1 MKVSGTSFEVDG
13 WAALARAL
21 SLAPGWV
28 KFVSAPVDL
37 VKEGRREDLR
47 KVCDSLDNG
56 HCNGWGVRIGND
68 NQPFFKHS
76 AEWKSIEELLDR
88 N

>member
-21 SLAPGWV
+21 SLARGWV

-37 VKEGRREDLR
+37 MKEGRREDLR
-47 KVCDSLDNG
+47 KVWESLDNG
-56 HCNGWGVRIGND
+56 HRNGWGVRIGND

-76 AEWKSIEELLDR
+76 VEWRSIEELLDR